1 MATTLSL
8 IDPDG
13 AEEVGRLQENTAD
26 EVARAVESAARAF
39 RVGTWSGGRISE
51 RAATLR
57 RAAELI
63 RRDGDEIAA
72 LDSLTT
78 GLLWH
83 GSTRR
88 HAAAAADWFDYF
100 AGLIECEPETRFE
113 TGSGIQTRVVREPV
127 GVAALFTPWNI
138 PLMAAGLKLSAALAM
153 GNSVVVKPSELS
165 PLGTG
170 RLVELL
176 HEAGLPVGVVQLVN
190 GRGITTGA
198 ALAAHPDVGC
208 ISFTG
213 GPQAGAAI
221 AAAASARFA
230 KVTMELGGKS
240 ANIVLADA
248 PYEAALEGTLSAA
261 FGNSGQACL
270 AGSRILVE
278 APIAERLIAD
288 LVGRTEALRI
298 GNTFDPDAEIGPQS
312 SRGQMERVLSY
323 CEIARSEGAEILC
336 GGKKAA
342 GCRGFHVEPTIAL
355 VKGNHL
361 RVCQEEIFGPL
372 VTLQVLPTRARQW
385 PSRTTRSSV
394 SRLMYGV
401 RTRIVRSRWLRGF
414 APERCSSTRR
424 WYGTWRSV
432 RRLRRK
438 RRRPRGRPLE
448 PRFL

>member
-1 MATTLSL
+1 LQQIREQALKKLPPRARGLLDGAPFGDGDHTLAL

-100 AGLIECEPETRFE
+100 ADSIECEPETRFDDRP
-113 TGSGIQTRVVREPV
+113 GIATRSYREP
-127 GVAALFTPWNI
+127 GGGRGALHALEH

-230 KVTMELGGKS
+230 KVTMELGGKVREHRARRRS
-240 ANIVLADA
+240 LRGRAGGSVVR
-248 PYEAALEGTLSAA
+248 A

-270 AGSRILVE
+270 ADRASWSRRRSPSGSS
-278 APIAERLIAD
+278 PIWSA
-288 LVGRTEALRI
+288 RTERFGSATLRSA
-298 GNTFDPDAEIGPQS
+298 GGARAAKLPRADGAGPFLL
-312 SRGQMERVLSY
+312 SRSPLG
-323 CEIARSEGAEILC
+323 GAEILC
-336 GGKKAA
+336 GGKRAA
-342 GCRGFHVEPTIAL
+342 GLQGF
-355 VKGNHL
+355 
-361 RVCQEEIFGPL
+361 Q
-372 VTLQVLPTRARQW
+372 
-385 PSRTTRSSV
+385 SS
-394 SRLMYGV
+394 
-401 RTRIVRSRWLRGF
+401 
-414 APERCSSTRR
+414 
-424 WYGTWRSV
+424 
-432 RRLRRK
+432 RRLRW
-438 RRRPRGRPLE
+438 
-448 PRFL
+448 